1 MLHGADGV
9 TVASRLRAPG
19 DLEESE
25 QRIAARIQEI
35 VADILERRIA
45 AIAGPGAQAGR
56 DLERVHERH
65 AEDPDV
71 EVERLLHVV
80 GVQRE
85 VVDAARKRPA
95 VRHGRSDYR
104 IELRRTAS
112 WLLLCVAPCTAAQQ
126 LEPRAY
132 SNVPVGLNFFI
143 AGYTYSSGGLATDP
157 ALPLDNAKLDINAP
171 FVAYAHAFD
180 AWGKSAKFDAVVA
193 AACLSGT
200 AESKGVPVSRDIC
213 GGLDPAL
220 RVTVNLSGA
229 PAMGLAEF
237 RSYRQDLIVGVSLQV
252 GVPLGQYDPDRL
264 VNLGTHRWS
273 FRPEIGVSKR
283 FGVLTAEAAVGASF
297 YSTNDDFLGGQR
309 REQDPVASAQLHLI
323 FELAGGGWLA
333 LNATY
338 YAGGRS
344 TVNGVE
350 QNDEIGNSRLG
361 ATFAWPLDRNHSIKL
376 HASDGISARV
386 GSDFTTFGVAW
397 QYRWGAGF

>member
-1 MLHGADGV
+1 LARFRSS
-9 TVASRLRAPG
+9 AALLALAAAP
-19 DLEESE
+19 L
-25 QRIAARIQEI
+25 Q
-35 VADILERRIA
+35 
-45 AIAGPGAQAGR
+45 
-56 DLERVHERH
+56 
-65 AEDPDV
+65 
-71 EVERLLHVV
+71 
-80 GVQRE
+80 
-85 VVDAARKRPA
+85 
-95 VRHGRSDYR
+95 
-104 IELRRTAS
+104 
-112 WLLLCVAPCTAAQQ
+112 AQQ

-157 ALPLDNAKLDINAP
+157 AVPLDNAKLDIHAP
-171 FVAYAHAFD
+171 LVAYARAFD
-180 AWGKSAKFDAVVA
+180 AWGKSAKFDAVLA

-200 AESKGVPVSRDIC
+200 AESNGVPVSRDIC
-213 GGLDPAL
+213 GGLDPAF
-220 RVTVNLSGA
+220 RVTVNLFGA

-237 RSYRQDLIVGVSLQV
+237 RNYRQDLIVGVSLQV

-264 VNLGTHRWS
+264 VNLGTHRWT
-273 FRPEIGVSKR
+273 FRPEIGASKKL
-283 FGVLTAEAAVGASF
+283 GALTAEAAVGASF
-297 YSTNDDFLGGQR
+297 YTTNDDYFGGQR